1 MEIWKL
7 LRGLV
12 EARVVDRPLEGIRGM
27 KHSIK
32 WATMLLLL
40 LGTTYG
46 SVAHAEGSYA
56 CSFNP
61 NPRAASPGHDCSQC
75 ESLREER
82 DALRAGIYVMGATAA
97 AGSVTLPIIGAVA
110 GVTVV
115 ILIAMADA
123 VEDEMEALGC

>member
-1 MEIWKL
+1 
-7 LRGLV
+7 
-12 EARVVDRPLEGIRGM
+12 M
-27 KHSIK
+27 KHSTN
-32 WATMLLLL
+32 WAKMLLLL
-40 LGTTYG
+40 LGTTYA

-61 NPRAASPGHDCSQC
+61 NPRAASPGHECTQC

-82 DALRAGIYVMGATAA
+82 DALRAGIYVMGAT
-97 AGSVTLPIIGAVA
+97 GSIAVTIPVIGAVA